1 MKRVPGSPPDASK
14 MIMNIFECHISQTD
28 LAHFHVSTV
37 LTLKI
42 HKNGLEKNRFDSL
55 RKRIWLNFSFVPPLS
70 PCKALFPI
78 SSHLFFYGLPHVWF
92 LLVFHFLLQRV
103 QLWPTGLQVRW
114 TVHPKLTSYVDLQ
127 HPRYL
132 QFDFHWI
139 LRHWILGHYG
149 ATAHLWN
156 IVQRANSGK
165 REFFQP
171 QKWMRQRV
179 FNAWGI
185 QTGPFPSL

>member
-1 MKRVPGSPPDASK
+1 MVLTHQKWYREGVLSMKMAPGRPPDESEMIRTILEWNLSK
-14 MIMNIFECHISQTD
+14 RHIGCY
-28 LAHFHVSTV
+28 LFSTV
-37 LTLKI
+37 LALKI
-42 HKNGLEKNRFDSL
+42 HKNGLEKNCFDSL

-78 SSHLFFYGLPHVWF
+78 SSHLFFYGLSHVWF

-114 TVHPKLTSYVDLQ
+114 ALHPKLTSYVYQQ

-139 LRHWILGHYG
+139 LRHWILGQYE

-156 IVQRANSGK
+156 TVLRCY
-165 REFFQP
+165 
-171 QKWMRQRV
+171 
-179 FNAWGI
+179 
-185 QTGPFPSL
+185 L